1 MEFEASRAK
10 AVDKLNYFVENN
22 LSEYSKLRNFD
33 FGPDDRS
40 NISCLSPYI
49 THGVINEL
57 EVIDK
62 SLKKFSFAKN
72 EKFIQEV
79 LWRVYWKG
87 WLELRPNVWS
97 DYLVELNNLRNEFKS
112 NQNYL
117 NAIEGK
123 TNIECFN
130 QWVKELK
137 ENNYL
142 HNHTRMWFASIWIFT
157 LELPWQLGAEFFM
170 QHLYDGDAASNTLGW
185 RWVAG
190 VQTQGKHY
198 LASEW
203 NIRKFT
209 NNRFQNIQLNENAPP
224 IFSDKTYSI
233 GKKDFL
239 NFEILEDKILF
250 LGNSNEI
257 AESIACLKGK
267 GPTDTMELVYAQA
280 NALGFDIGD
289 VIANGSALNEFR
301 LMLIR
306 QGVDESVAQQLI
318 NEPWSVL
325 QRSPQQYSIQ
335 VEKSGYLA
343 DLDALVIGQVLCEAG
358 AGRSVQESDI
368 DHGIGIEIHRS
379 IGERVESGDAIMTLD
394 GPFGIDIHLIQRLKQ
409 AITISDYQVKLGTR
423 ILETVTISD
432 CPTT

>member
-1 MEFEASRAK
+1 MKFEASRAK
-10 AVDKLNYFVENN
+10 AVDKLNDFVENN

-123 TNIECFN
+123 TDLECFN
-130 QWVKELK
+130 QWVNELK

-209 NNRFQNIQLNENAPP
+209 NNRFQNIQLNENASP

-239 NFEILEDKILF
+239 NFEILEDKILLIF
-250 LGNSNEI
+250 ENNMTFEFSDFKEHKFKKILLISNESNRNI
-257 AESIACLKGK
+257 KLSEKVLKFKANLLKDQKTRLIEKSINCETININDLKNITEK
-267 GPTDTMELVYAQA
+267 VYALYPTVSENLNFIQ
-280 NALGFDIGD
+280 NNQLQNIKFLYRKLDQFSWQYCNKGFFNFKNYIPKI
-289 VIANGSALNEFR
+289 IANFN
-301 LMLIR
+301 
-306 QGVDESVAQQLI
+306 
-318 NEPWSVL
+318 
-325 QRSPQQYSIQ
+325 
-335 VEKSGYLA
+335 
-343 DLDALVIGQVLCEAG
+343 
-358 AGRSVQESDI
+358 
-368 DHGIGIEIHRS
+368 
-379 IGERVESGDAIMTLD
+379 
-394 GPFGIDIHLIQRLKQ
+394 
-409 AITISDYQVKLGTR
+409 
-423 ILETVTISD
+423 
-432 CPTT
+432 